1 MKYESLVA
9 FRYLRSKRKERLISF
24 TTWIAVLGI
33 GIGVMALILVIAV
46 MTGMQDELKNRMLG
60 VSPHILVMSIEGQF
74 REPDRVVQQIKE
86 TDGVASATPFVTFVG
101 LGQGTSLI
109 SFLAVKGVVP
119 QDAGFLKPMMR
130 EGNVDSLKTKN
141 TILVGRE
148 AAKELGLLTGDLF
161 NLIVP
166 NAGFSP
172 AGAVPETVRVKVGGV
187 FETGVFDFDN
197 RMAFMSLADTES
209 IIGPGITGV
218 EVKVKDVYAAAAVRN
233 RIMAR
238 LGRGYYGR
246 TWIEMNKNLFSALK
260 LEKIALFIIL
270 ALIILVASFNI
281 ISSLVM
287 TVMQKRK
294 DIAILKA
301 MGARNS
307 SIMRIF
313 VAEGLTIGVVG
324 AVFGA
329 LMGYGLAEIQR
340 RFGIIKLSSEVY
352 FINVLPMKIDLLD
365 IVLIA
370 GVTILLCLI
379 STLVPAYEASK
390 IGPVE
395 ALRYE

>member
-1 MKYESLVA
+1 MKYESLIA
-9 FRYLRSKRKERLISF
+9 FRYLRSKRKEKIISF

-46 MTGMQDELKNRMLG
+46 MTGMQDELKRRMLG
-60 VSPHILVMSIEGQF
+60 VSPHILVLSLRGEVK
-74 REPDRVVQQIKE
+74 EPDRAVEQIKE
-86 TDGVASATPFVTFVG
+86 VDGVVSATPFITFG
-101 LGQGTSLI
+101 ALGQGTNRVSY
-109 SFLAVKGVVP
+109 LAVKGVVP
-119 QDAGFLKPMMR
+119 KEVGFLEPMIK
-130 EGNVDSLKTKN
+130 EGSIGSLARKN

-148 AAKELGLLTGDLF
+148 VAKELGLLPGDVF
-161 NLIVP
+161 NLVVP

-172 AGAVPETVRVKVGGV
+172 AGAVPETLRVRVGGV

-197 RMAFMSLADTES
+197 LMAFISLSDAES
-209 IIGPGITGV
+209 IIGPGISGI
-218 EVKVKDVYAAAAVRN
+218 EVKLKDVYGANTVRSE
-233 RIMAR
+233 IMRR
-238 LGRGYYGR
+238 LGPGYYGR

-301 MGARNS
+301 MGAKNS

-313 VAEGLTIGVVG
+313 VAEGLTIGVTG

-329 LMGYGLAEIQR
+329 LIGYGLAEVQR

-370 GVTILLCLI
+370 AVTILLCLL
-379 STLVPAYEASK
+379 STLYPAYKASK

>member
-1 MKYESLVA
+1 VKYESLIA
-9 FRYLRSKRKERLISF
+9 FRYLRSKRKEKIISF

-46 MTGMQDELKNRMLG
+46 MTGMQDELKSRMLG
-60 VSPHILVMSIEGQF
+60 VSPHILVLSLQGEIK
-74 REPDRVVQQIKE
+74 EPDLVVARIKE
-86 TDGVASATPFVTFVG
+86 IDGVVSATPYITFG
-101 LGQGTSLI
+101 ALGQGSRRV
-109 SFLAVKGVVP
+109 SYLAVKGVVP
-119 QDAGFLKPMMR
+119 KDAGFLKPMIK
-130 EGNVDSLKTKN
+130 EGNIDSLAQKN

-148 AAKELGLLTGDLF
+148 VAKELGLLPGDVF
-161 NLIVP
+161 SLIVP

-172 AGAVPETVRVKVGGV
+172 AGAVPETVKVRVGGV

-197 RMAFMSLADTES
+197 LMAFMSLKDAES
-209 IIGPGITGV
+209 IIGPGISGI
-218 EVKVKDVYAAAAVRN
+218 EVKLRDVYSANTVRN
-233 RIMAR
+233 EITRA
-238 LGRGYYGR
+238 LGPGYYGR

-287 TVMQKRK
+287 TVMQKKK

-329 LMGYGLAEIQR
+329 LMGYGLAEVQR
-340 RFGIIKLSSEVY
+340 KFGLIKLSSEVY
-352 FINVLPMKIDLLD
+352 FINVLPMKIDIFD
-365 IVLIA
+365 IIFIA
-370 GVTILLCLI
+370 GVTVLLCLL
-379 STLVPAYEASK
+379 STLYPAYKASK

>member
-1 MKYESLVA
+1 MKYESLIA
-9 FRYLRSKRKERLISF
+9 FRYLRSKRKEKIISF

-60 VSPHILVMSIEGQF
+60 VSPHILIEGQF
-74 REPDRVVQQIKE
+74 NQPDLLIRQIKE
-86 TDGVASATPFVTFVG
+86 TDGVASATPFVTFG
-101 LGQGTSLI
+101 ALGQGTRAVSYLG
-109 SFLAVKGVVP
+109 VKGVVP
-119 QDAGFLKPMMR
+119 RDAGFLKPMMK
-130 EGNVDSLKTKN
+130 EGSVDSLNTKN
-141 TILVGRE
+141 TILVGWE
-148 AAKELGLLTGDLF
+148 AARQLGLLTGDVF

-166 NAGFSP
+166 NAGISP

-187 FETGVFDFDN
+187 FETGVFDLDN
-197 RMAFMSLADTES
+197 LMAFMSLEDTEA
-209 IIGPGITGV
+209 IIGPGISGV
-218 EVKVKDVYAAAAVRN
+218 EVKLKDAYEADTVRG
-233 RIMAR
+233 RIMGKIGPR
-238 LGRGYYGR
+238 FYGR

-329 LMGYGLAEIQR
+329 LMGYGLAEVQR
-340 RFGIIKLSSEVY
+340 RFGIIKLSSDIY
-352 FINVLPMKIDLLD
+352 FINVLPMKIDVLD
-365 IVLIA
+365 IILIA
-370 GVTILLCLI
+370 VVTIFLCLM
-379 STLVPAYEASK
+379 STLYPAYKASK

>member
-1 MKYESLVA
+1 MKYESLIA
-9 FRYLRSKRKERLISF
+9 LRYLRSKRKEKIISF

-46 MTGMQDELKNRMLG
+46 MTGMQDELKSRMLG
-60 VSPHILVMSIEGQF
+60 VSPHILVLNLRGEVKDADKLV
-74 REPDRVVQQIKE
+74 EQIKSI
-86 TDGVASATPFVTFVG
+86 DGVVYASPYITFG
-101 LGQGTSLI
+101 ALGQGTNRVSY
-109 SFLAVKGVVP
+109 LAVKGVVP
-119 QDAGFLKPMMR
+119 KDAQFLKPMIK
-130 EGNVDSLKTKN
+130 EGSVDYLDRKN

-148 AAKELGLLTGDLF
+148 VAKELGLLPGDVF
-161 NLIVP
+161 NLVVP

-172 AGAVPETVRVKVGGV
+172 AGAVPETIRVRVGGV

-197 RMAFMSLADTES
+197 LMAFMSLADTES
-209 IIGPGITGV
+209 IIGPGISGI
-218 EVKVKDVYAAAAVRN
+218 EVKLRDVYNANAIRGE
-233 RIMAR
+233 IMR
-238 LGRGYYGR
+238 KLGPGYYGR
-246 TWIEMNKNLFSALK
+246 TWMEMNKNLFSALK

-313 VAEGLTIGVVG
+313 VAEGLTIGVTG

-329 LMGYGLAEIQR
+329 LMGYGLAEFQR
-340 RFGIIKLSSEVY
+340 RFGVIKLSSEVY
-352 FINVLPMKIDLLD
+352 FINVLPMKIDVLD

-370 GVTILLCLI
+370 AVTILLCLL
-379 STLVPAYEASK
+379 STLYPAYKASK